1 MSLASI
7 NVKFSADLRGFSSEM
22 QNSIRKINQYGRELQ
37 SVGNGLSLY
46 LTTPLL
52 AAGAASVKFASD
64 YQESLNKVDVAFGDS
79 SAAVREFAKESLTAF
94 GISEGTALDMAATFG
109 DMATSLGLPVDRA
122 ADMSKSLVGL
132 AGDLASFKNISIDIA
147 NTALTGVFSG
157 ETESLKKLG
166 IVMTETNLQAFALSQ
181 GITKQFKDFS
191 QAEKVQLR
199 YAYILANTKNAQGD
213 FARTGGGAA
222 NQTRIFTES
231 LKQVGQQLGS
241 VILPAFTKAITF
253 VNGLIKSFS
262 DLSSETKTTIV
273 VIAGIAAAIGPLLS
287 ATGALLTFI
296 PNLITKFNALKD
308 AFSAMSALI
317 AANPYTA
324 LAVAIAAIAAGF
336 ALWYSNQT
344 KVVTAQQSLNT
355 AIANGNKAAL
365 SEVSTLDRLYKS
377 STDVKLGIDERK
389 AAYQRLQ
396 ELYPAYFKNIDFE
409 NLKNAQSVGIYKEL
423 RQAIFDK
430 SKAAAIGN
438 ELDKRAQERLEGEIE
453 RQQKIQK
460 IRERI
465 IEINKGGEK
474 QLLAEGSISKGTA
487 DVYKTKNELLATQY
501 RFLKQIKQEQI
512 DADALAQKEDRYL
525 LGVKSELD
533 QKSAKLTENEI
544 ARQKAIIAQ
553 TGVQVEAVGGLK
565 VGTIAYYESLIE
577 LARKAQREVAT
588 NSTEFDILKTKI
600 DGYQKQIDAISK
612 KGIKIPK
619 PEIPNADSEGVFIPT
634 FSLEDLE
641 NQISYYRELQSR
653 FSNATEEGKRK
664 YQEFEDL
671 ITGTQLVIND
681 IKGTEKVK
689 TTVEDL
695 KSTAVSLQEDF
706 NAAIE
711 STLEGF
717 ASGIG
722 EAIAGAF
729 NGGSLLKGFNE
740 LIFSSLGNMLIQLGK
755 IAISTGTAIEAIKKA
770 LTGLK
775 GFGAIAA
782 GVALIALG
790 SIVKSQVA
798 NIGAFADGG
807 IVGGSSFY
815 GDRILARVNSGELI
829 LNDRQQRRLY
839 NQLERGGGTVIPMVA
854 DVTLKGSDLL
864 IAFNRAKNQSE
875 RRGE

>member
-1 MSLASI
+1 MGLASI
-7 NVKFSADLRGFSSEM
+7 NVKFTADLRGFSTEM

-94 GISEGTALDMAATFG
+94 GISEGTALDMAANFG

-147 NTALTGVFSG
+147 NTALTGVFTG
-157 ETESLKKLG
+157 ETESLKKMG

-253 VNGLIKSFS
+253 INGLIKGFS

-273 VIAGIAAAIGPLLS
+273 VIGGIAAAIGPLLS

-324 LAVAIAAIAAGF
+324 LAVAITAIAAGF

-355 AIANGNKAAL
+355 AIANGNKAAI
-365 SEVSTLDRLYKS
+365 SEVSTLDRLYAS
-377 STDVKLGIDERK
+377 STNVKLGIDERK

-430 SKAAAIGN
+430 SRAKAIEN
-438 ELDKRAQERLEGEIE
+438 ELQKRAEERLEKEIE
-453 RQQKIQK
+453 L
-460 IRERI
+460 RENIART
-465 IEINKGGEK
+465 E
-474 QLLAEGSISKGTA
+474 AEISKIKKGANVVVIQEASAIEKTA
-487 DVYKTKNELLATQY
+487 QVTATKNELLAAQQKL
-501 RFLKQIKQEQI
+501 LKIQKAELTSFTKN
-512 DADALAQKEDRYL
+512 ALASDTVL
-525 LGVKSELD
+525 LNSKAEYD

-544 ARQKAIIAQ
+544 ERQKAIIAQ

-565 VGTIAYYESLIE
+565 VGTIAYYESLIS
-577 LARKAQREVAT
+577 LAQKAQKEVAT
-588 NSTEFDILKTKI
+588 NSTEFDLLQTKI

-612 KGIKIPK
+612 KEIKLPK
-619 PEIPNADSEGVFIPT
+619 PEIPNADTSFETPSLDNTLSGLKDQLAYFESLRESLSSTSEEYKAFSEVINGIKLKINTIEGVDT
-634 FSLEDLE
+634 ATTSLE
-641 NQISYYRELQSR
+641 ELQVKTVEWTSI
-653 FSNATEEGKRK
+653 
-664 YQEFEDL
+664 L
-671 ITGTQLVIND
+671 TQSIQQF
-681 IKGTEKVK
+681 GTEIGVMLGESLGQLLSGS
-689 TTVEDL
+689 TTIFKSLNKMLGKFL
-695 KSTAVSLQEDF
+695 KGLGEALIQ
-706 NAAIE
+706 A
-711 STLEGF
+711 GF
-717 ASGIG
+717 AGIALKKAFTNPFT
-722 EAIAGAF
+722 AIGVGIALIAF
-729 NGGSLLKGFNE
+729 S
-740 LIFSSLGNMLIQLGK
+740 
-755 IAISTGTAIEAIKKA
+755 TAIENA
-770 LTGLK
+770 
-775 GFGAIAA
+775 F
-782 GVALIALG
+782 
-790 SIVKSQVA
+790 SQTP
-798 NIGAFADGG
+798 AFATGG
-807 IVGGSSFY
+807 VVGGTSFY

-839 NQLERGGGTVIPMVA
+839 NQLERGNSSVIPMVA

>member
-1 MSLASI
+1 MGLASI
-7 NVKFSADLRGFSSEM
+7 NVKFTADLRGFSTEM

-147 NTALTGVFSG
+147 NTALTGVFTG

-355 AIANGNKAAL
+355 AIANGNKAAI
-365 SEVSTLDRLYKS
+365 SEVSTLDRLYAS
-377 STDVKLGIDERK
+377 STNVKLGIDERK

-430 SKAAAIGN
+430 SRAKAIEN
-438 ELDKRAQERLEGEIE
+438 ELQKRAEERL
-453 RQQKIQK
+453 QKEVEL
-460 IRERI
+460 RENIART
-465 IEINKGGEK
+465 E
-474 QLLAEGSISKGTA
+474 AEISKIKKGANVVVIQEASAIEKTA
-487 DVYKTKNELLATQY
+487 QVTATKNELLAAQQKL
-501 RFLKQIKQEQI
+501 LKIQKAELTSFTKN
-512 DADALAQKEDRYL
+512 ALASDTVL
-525 LGVKSELD
+525 LNSKAEYD

-544 ARQKAIIAQ
+544 ERQKAIIAQ
-553 TGVQVEAVGGLK
+553 TGVQVEVVGGLK
-565 VGTIAYYESLIE
+565 VGTIAYYESLIA
-577 LARKAQREVAT
+577 LAQKAQKEVAT
-588 NSTEFDILKTKI
+588 NSTEFDILQTKI

-612 KGIKIPK
+612 KEIKLPK
-619 PEIPNADSEGVFIPT
+619 PEIPNADISFETPSLDNSLSGLKDQLAYFERLRENLSTTSAEYQAYSEVINGLKLQINGIEGV
-634 FSLEDLE
+634 D
-641 NQISYYRELQSR
+641 
-653 FSNATEEGKRK
+653 K
-664 YQEFEDL
+664 
-671 ITGTQLVIND
+671 
-681 IKGTEKVK
+681 
-689 TTVEDL
+689 VEDQMTGISEQARAMKEAINASLVQGLGDAFGSMSDRFIESLDLAENGFQGFVKGLGQTVL
-695 KSTAVSLQEDF
+695 KLLSMYLAQSISASIAGASSAGAATGPASIFTTPAFIATAVSGVLS
-706 NAAIE
+706 A
-711 STLEGF
+711 F
-717 ASGIG
+717 ASIPKF
-722 EAIAGAF
+722 E
-729 NGGSLLKGFNE
+729 
-740 LIFSSLGNMLIQLGK
+740 
-755 IAISTGTAIEAIKKA
+755 T
-770 LTGLK
+770 
-775 GFGAIAA
+775 
-782 GVALIALG
+782 
-790 SIVKSQVA
+790 
-798 NIGAFADGG
+798 GG

-829 LNDRQQRRLY
+829 LNGRQQRALF
-839 NQLERGGGTVIPMVA
+839 NQMERPGANPIVLNGGWDITG
-854 DVTLKGSDLL
+854 DLL
-864 IAFNRAKNQSE
+864 RLVLDRNDNKRN